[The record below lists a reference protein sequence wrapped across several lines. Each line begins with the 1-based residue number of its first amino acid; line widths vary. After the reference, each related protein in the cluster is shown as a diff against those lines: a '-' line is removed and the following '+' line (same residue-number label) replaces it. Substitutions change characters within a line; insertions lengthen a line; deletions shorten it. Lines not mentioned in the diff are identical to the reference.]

1 MATDWSTTPDYSF
14 ADQDLW
20 FSKIRSADDTTDFK
34 AVAEA
39 PEDFDILPTDV
50 AIMPVQ
56 VQVDNESWALVELPG
71 RAPGGGG
78 WIIRQDE
85 NS

>member
-1 MATDWSTTPDYSF
+1 MATDWTTTADYSF
-14 ADQDLW
+14 AEQDLW
-20 FSKIRSADDTTDFK
+20 FAKIASADNTTDFK

-50 AIMPVQ
+50 DILPMQ
-56 VQVDNESWALVELPG
+56 VQVDNESWVHVELPG

-78 WIIRQDE
+78 WIVRQDE